1 MLCIQCFLLSQN
13 GDNVCGGRGVAVQ
26 AYEGVVVLNT
36 LTVFVVMC
44 DGGVVGGVT
53 LTMIVIAD
61 EIRSCRCLPVA
72 GALCKR
78 DLIK

>member
-26 AYEGVVVLNT
+26 ADEGVVVLNT

-44 DGGVVGGVT
+44 VGDVVGGDIDDDRYRGRDPLLQVS
-53 LTMIVIAD
+53 ARC
-61 EIRSCRCLPVA
+61 RS
-72 GALCKR
+72 AL
-78 DLIK
+78 

>member
-26 AYEGVVVLNT
+26 TYEGVVVLNT

-44 DGGVVGGVT
+44 DGGRWGVT
-53 LTMIVIAD
+53 LAMIVIAD
-61 EIRSCRCLPVA
+61 EIRSCRCLPVV

>member
-44 DGGVVGGVT
+44 DGGVT
-53 LTMIVIAD
+53 LTMVVIAD
-61 EIRSCRCLPVA
+61 EIRSCRCLPVV
-72 GALCKR
+72 GALCNR